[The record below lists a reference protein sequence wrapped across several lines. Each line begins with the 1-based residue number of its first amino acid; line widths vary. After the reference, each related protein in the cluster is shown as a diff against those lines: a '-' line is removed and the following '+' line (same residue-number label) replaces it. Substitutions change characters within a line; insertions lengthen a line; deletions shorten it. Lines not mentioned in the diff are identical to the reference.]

1 MDADASP
8 PRSPAH
14 LSCAAAAAPSG
25 PPQARPHVPAPVQNT
40 RIIRALNVKGNQKC
54 FSNPNYPCKAANPP
68 YKYRI
73 KLTSHPCVPGHT
85 HAAHE
90 VRSRG
95 SLPMAQGGMAVQ
107 PLPYVNPYREK
118 AFFLEGLRK
127 VKWQVSARRQL
138 LVFIAPLNVTL
149 NVCKPP
155 RTYCDYAGALGVY
168 LPTVCYNHLCYGE
181 WNLNPKNNDTLL
193 ITYPQWS
200 ATPNIKPD
208 ETWPQKVEFDITG
221 YH

>member
-73 KLTSHPCVPGHT
+73 KLTCERG
-85 HAAHE
+85 AA
-90 VRSRG
+90 SC
-95 SLPMAQGGMAVQ
+95 
-107 PLPYVNPYREK
+107 
-118 AFFLEGLRK
+118 
-127 VKWQVSARRQL
+127 ARL
-138 LVFIAPLNVTL
+138 
-149 NVCKPP
+149 
-155 RTYCDYAGALGVY
+155 GALQHMQSWAICVQDAR
-168 LPTVCYNHLCYGE
+168 LPPIVAC
-181 WNLNPKNNDTLL
+181 
-193 ITYPQWS
+193 
-200 ATPNIKPD
+200 
-208 ETWPQKVEFDITG
+208 
-221 YH
+221 